1 MKHKASALLLS
12 FFMMT
17 MLILVSVG
25 VSFLLIRD
33 VDTVRTIVGGTQA
46 TYAAE
51 GASELGLQIVK
62 DSLPGY
68 EPELEF
74 LFANATLASLDVNA
88 RGPVVPCS
96 ADGLEWG
103 VLGPNESVQLALFA
117 QQDAF
122 GNDLEKLENFYVEF
136 YVGDGDGLGV
146 PLSGDVLRWK
156 ILGTKDGGT
165 EAISEFIPMES
176 TKRSPENPSIFGS
189 AIPAD
194 RAVPTG
200 YTHAK
205 YYQKIGKN
213 FVFNPAYPIK
223 QFLTGHNL
231 NYLILTNVAQ
241 ATGREFIY
249 FRLKSLDVDP
259 VCNYV
264 SLDTSADQEFGS
276 ARQSLDTLVKEG
288 ENLPVFDF
296 VLYNTDGVKK
306 PALAPFV
313 IPDLEAFDV
322 NRLFQ

>member
-17 MLILVSVG
+17 LLILVSVG

-46 TYAAE
+46 NYAAE
-51 GASELGLQIVK
+51 GASELGLHIVK
-62 DSLPGY
+62 ESLPGY
-68 EPELEF
+68 EPELDF
-74 LFANATLASLDVNA
+74 LFANATLASLDINA

-117 QQDAF
+117 QLDAS
-122 GNDLEKLENFYVEF
+122 GRDIEKLENFYVEF
-136 YVGDGDGLGV
+136 YVGDSEGASV
-146 PLSGDVLRWK
+146 PLNGDILRWK
-156 ILGTKDGGT
+156 ILGTKNGRT

-176 TKRSPENPSIFGS
+176 AKRSPENPSIFGS

-194 RAVPTG
+194 RSVPTG

-205 YYQKIGKN
+205 YYQQVGRSY
-213 FVFNPAYPIK
+213 VFNPAYPIK
-223 QFLTGHNL
+223 QFLTGHDL
-231 NYLILTNVAQ
+231 NYLVLTNVVQ

-249 FRLKSLDVDP
+249 FRLHSLDVDP
-259 VCNYV
+259 VCNFV
-264 SLDTSADQEFGS
+264 GLDTSADQEFGS
-276 ARQSLDTLVKEG
+276 ARQSLDTQVKEG

-296 VLYNTDGVKK
+296 VLYNTDGIKEVE
-306 PALAPFV
+306 PTQFS
-313 IPDLEAFDV
+313 IPDLEVFDV
-322 NRLFQ
+322 GRLFQ